1 MQSTGASMQLPAE
14 VMIALLVVAAGVAVT
29 AQGLKKDRIPAAIV
43 TLLLLGLSLGAVV
56 SHGSLCVV
64 FLAMVFGVTG
74 LMLAKSAGSHLLVR
88 GSLGVGSAGIVCLIA
103 SLWATPPLAT
113 VLQVIG
119 YATALPLF
127 PFHGLFVGAVAYLPT
142 SVAAFAG
149 FALPFLGFIGL
160 SSVGSALPPW
170 MQAGLFVLA
179 FLGAFYGVMKLIVRH
194 HVGEQVA
201 YLGVTLLAVPWWHL
215 SVAGSAAQAALY
227 VTATGL
233 ALLGLR
239 LAAGFLQARFGHL
252 DLDKIRGLAKP
263 MPRFATLLILFMMAV
278 MGLPLFGVFSGFMAL
293 LLGPL
298 SLGAPG
304 LAAVVVLWFLASWL
318 LTSLLQRL
326 LFGPPRTDVL
336 YRDLTWPEVCALA
349 VLLVVLA
356 VAAIMP
362 ADRFQIG
369 RGPEISWFSRR

>member
-1 MQSTGASMQLPAE
+1 MQSTVVALDVSVG
-14 VMIALLVVAAGVAVT
+14 VMIALLVVAAGT
-29 AQGLKKDRIPAAIV
+29 ALMGQGIKKDGIPAAIL

-56 SHGSLCVV
+56 SNGSMRVV
-64 FLAMVFGVTG
+64 FLAMVFGMTG
-74 LMLAKSAGSHLLVR
+74 LMLVKSAGSCPVVR
-88 GSLGVGSAGIVCLIA
+88 GSLGVGSVGMACLIA
-103 SLWATPPLAT
+103 SLWARPPVAT

-127 PFHGLFVGAVAYLPT
+127 PFHGFFIGAVAHLPT

-160 SSVGSALPPW
+160 SSIGSALPPW
-170 MQAGLFVLA
+170 MQAGLFVAAL
-179 FLGAFYGVMKLIVRH
+179 LGAFYGVMKMIARYH
-194 HVGEQVA
+194 IGEQVA
-201 YLGVTLLAVPWWHL
+201 YVGVTLLAVPWWHL
-215 SVAGSAAQAALY
+215 SVAGEAAPAALY
-227 VTATGL
+227 VTAIAL

-252 DLDKIRGLAKP
+252 DIDKIRGLAKP

-293 LLGPL
+293 LLGPS

-304 LAAVVVLWFLASWL
+304 LGGVVLLWLMVSWL

-336 YRDLTWPEVCALA
+336 YRDLTWPEACSLA

-356 VAAIMP
+356 AGAIMP
-362 ADRFQIG
+362 ADGFQLSH
-369 RGPEISWFSRR
+369 GPEVSRLSRR